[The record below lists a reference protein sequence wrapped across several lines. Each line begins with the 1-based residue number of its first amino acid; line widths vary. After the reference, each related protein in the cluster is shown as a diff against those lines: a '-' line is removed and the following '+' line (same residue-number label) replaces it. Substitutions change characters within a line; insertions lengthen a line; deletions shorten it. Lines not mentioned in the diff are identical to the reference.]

1 MVILAQSS
9 NSQNCIKKSNKI
21 PEYARDFKKEYLFI
35 RGINKEC
42 FLFLEKYETE
52 DTQIFNSSHSDRIKY
67 FIKRFLKFQERCYI
81 KDTSFLVFK
90 KCDVYNIEN
99 LFDNMQYDFKE
110 KNELTKFLG
119 YRDFFN
125 LFCKFYEKINFRKYD
140 DDDDDYVKPTEYLS
154 DPRIKEI
161 NFVFDFDSYG
171 FDSDSDGVNSD
182 DLEFILSD
190 SDSD

>member
-1 MVILAQSS
+1 
-9 NSQNCIKKSNKI
+9 
-21 PEYARDFKKEYLFI
+21 
-35 RGINKEC
+35 
-42 FLFLEKYETE
+42 
-52 DTQIFNSSHSDRIKY
+52 
-67 FIKRFLKFQERCYI
+67 
-81 KDTSFLVFK
+81 
-90 KCDVYNIEN
+90 
-99 LFDNMQYDFKE
+99 MQYDFKE

-190 SDSD
+190 SDSDSDSD